1 MGVEVLT
8 VVATVGVVS
17 EPNEQTDRSLHS
29 DCKLD

>member
-29 DCKLD
+29 DRKLD